1 MFLGMQRSLRA
12 GNLSK
17 QTRPSELGRD
27 QTALQD
33 AAVLFG
39 HSCLSLSSS
48 LHQMIKASGGC
59 FLCSMCSFWS
69 ISFVLMVQFP
79 SSLCS
84 LVPAWLPWGCCWDE
98 LHPIHGRSGHR
109 ATAQPGRVMG
119 CVCRAVSMGSELEE
133 GQSWVMERKCW

>member
-1 MFLGMQRSLRA
+1 MFLGMHRSLRA

-17 QTRPSELGRD
+17 QTHPSELGRD
-27 QTALQD
+27 QMALQD

-59 FLCSMCSFWS
+59 FLCSVYSFWS
-69 ISFVLMVQFP
+69 ISLVLMVHFL

-84 LVPAWLPWGCCWDE
+84 LVHA
-98 LHPIHGRSGHR
+98 
-109 ATAQPGRVMG
+109 
-119 CVCRAVSMGSELEE
+119 
-133 GQSWVMERKCW
+133 